1 LDISQMSDEP
11 TALWQELETL
21 RATLRMT
28 EDRLLRLETV
38 QSGLSDK
45 HEELRDEVR
54 SEIKSLRN
62 QISELKTKID
72 DSHKDISDK
81 FVKTNS
87 KLDKLF
93 GARAVVTTLITLLT
107 SILGSGAV
115 HLAFSVG
122 MP

>member
-1 LDISQMSDEP
+1 MNNEVD
-11 TALWQELETL
+11 ALLLELEAL
-21 RATLRMT
+21 RSALRLT

-62 QISELKTKID
+62 QISDLKTRID
-72 DSHKDISDK
+72 EGHRDLSEK
-81 FVKTNS
+81 FVIANS

-93 GARAVVTTLITLLT
+93 GARAVVTTLITLAT
-107 SILGSGAV
+107 SVLGSGAV